1 MLLFQLNIIYMTFI
15 HIIREEKKIAVLGEF
30 IKKTKNCEHK
40 IAFINEAE
48 FKKSKEKLQKILNEY
63 YEDKEKEKIEIL
75 GCDLDKLAEEIIKE
89 NAKVI
94 VW

>member
-1 MLLFQLNIIYMTFI
+1 MLLSQLNIIYMTFV
-15 HIIREEKKIAVLGEF
+15 HIVREERKIAVLGEF
-30 IKKTKNCEHK
+30 IKKAKNCEHK

-48 FKKSKEKLQKILNEY
+48 FKKSKEKLEKILNEY
-63 YEDKEKEKIEIL
+63 EDEEKEKIEIL

-89 NAKVI
+89 DSKVI

>member
-1 MLLFQLNIIYMTFI
+1 MLLSQLNIIYMTFV
-15 HIIREEKKIAVLGEF
+15 HIVREERKIAVLGEF

-48 FKKSKEKLQKILNEY
+48 FKKSKEKLEKILNEY
-63 YEDKEKEKIEIL
+63 EDEEKEKIEIL

-89 NAKVI
+89 DAKVI

>member
-1 MLLFQLNIIYMTFI
+1 MTFV
-15 HIIREEKKIAVLGEF
+15 HIVREERKIAVLGEF
-30 IKKTKNCEHK
+30 IKKAKNCEHK

-48 FKKSKEKLQKILNEY
+48 FKKSKEKLEKILNEY
-63 YEDKEKEKIEIL
+63 EDEEKEKIEIL

-89 NAKVI
+89 DSKVI

>member
-1 MLLFQLNIIYMTFI
+1 MLLSQLNIIHMTFV
-15 HIIREEKKIAVLGEF
+15 HIVREERKIVVLGEF

-48 FKKSKEKLQKILNEY
+48 FKKSKEKLEKILNEY
-63 YEDKEKEKIEIL
+63 EDEEKEKIEIL

-89 NAKVI
+89 DAKVI

>member
-1 MLLFQLNIIYMTFI
+1 MTFI

-48 FKKSKEKLQKILNEY
+48 FKKSKEKLEKILNEC
-63 YEDKEKEKIEIL
+63 ENEEKEKIEIL

>member
-1 MLLFQLNIIYMTFI
+1 MLLSQLNIIYMTFV
-15 HIIREEKKIAVLGEF
+15 HIVREERKIAVLGEF
-30 IKKTKNCEHK
+30 IKKAKNCEHK

-48 FKKSKEKLQKILNEY
+48 FRKSKEKLEKILNEY
-63 YEDKEKEKIEIL
+63 EDEEKEKIEIL

-89 NAKVI
+89 DSKVI

>member
-1 MLLFQLNIIYMTFI
+1 MLLSKLNIIYMTFV
-15 HIIREEKKIAVLGEF
+15 HIIREERKIAVLGEF

-48 FKKSKEKLQKILNEY
+48 FKKSKEKLEKILNEY
-63 YEDKEKEKIEIL
+63 EDEEKEKIEIL

-89 NAKVI
+89 DAKVI

>member
-1 MLLFQLNIIYMTFI
+1 MTFI

-48 FKKSKEKLQKILNEY
+48 FKKSKEKLQKILNE
-63 YEDKEKEKIEIL
+63 DKEKEKIEIL

-89 NAKVI
+89 DSKVI

>member
-1 MLLFQLNIIYMTFI
+1 MLLSQLNIIYMTFV
-15 HIIREEKKIAVLGEF
+15 HIVREERKIAVLVEF
-30 IKKTKNCEHK
+30 IRKAKNCEHK

-48 FKKSKEKLQKILNEY
+48 FKKSKEKLEKILNEY
-63 YEDKEKEKIEIL
+63 EDEEKEKIEIL

-89 NAKVI
+89 DSKVI

>member
-1 MLLFQLNIIYMTFI
+1 MLLSQLNIIYMTFV
-15 HIIREEKKIAVLGEF
+15 HIVREERKIAILGEF
-30 IKKTKNCEHK
+30 IRKTKNCEHK

-48 FKKSKEKLQKILNEY
+48 FKKSKEKLEKILNEY
-63 YEDKEKEKIEIL
+63 EDEEKEKIEIL

-89 NAKVI
+89 DAKVI

>member
-1 MLLFQLNIIYMTFI
+1 MLLSQLNIIYMTFV
-15 HIIREEKKIAVLGEF
+15 HIVREERKIAVLGEF
-30 IKKTKNCEHK
+30 IKKAKNCEHK

-63 YEDKEKEKIEIL
+63 EDEEKEKIEIL
-75 GCDLDKLAEEIIKE
+75 ECDLDKLAEEIIKE
-89 NAKVI
+89 DSKVI

>member
-1 MLLFQLNIIYMTFI
+1 MTFI

-40 IAFINEAE
+40 IAFINKSE
-48 FKKSKEKLQKILNEY
+48 FKKSKEKLEKILNEY
-63 YEDKEKEKIEIL
+63 EDEEKEKIEIL
-75 GCDLDKLAEEIIKE
+75 GCDLDKLAEEIMKE
-89 NAKVI
+89 DAKVI

>member
-1 MLLFQLNIIYMTFI
+1 MTFI
-15 HIIREEKKIAVLGEF
+15 HIVREEKKIVVLDKF

-48 FKKSKEKLQKILNEY
+48 FKKSKEKIQKILNEC
-63 YEDKEKEKIEIL
+63 ENEEKEKIEIL

>member
-1 MLLFQLNIIYMTFI
+1 MLLSQLNIIYMTFI
-15 HIIREEKKIAVLGEF
+15 HIVREERKIAVLGEF
-30 IKKTKNCEHK
+30 IKKAKNCEHK

-48 FKKSKEKLQKILNEY
+48 FKKSKEKLEKILNEY
-63 YEDKEKEKIEIL
+63 EDEEKEKIEIL

-89 NAKVI
+89 DSKVI

>member
-1 MLLFQLNIIYMTFI
+1 MTFV
-15 HIIREEKKIAVLGEF
+15 HIVREERKIAVLGEF
-30 IKKTKNCEHK
+30 IRKTKNCEHK

-48 FKKSKEKLQKILNEY
+48 FKKSKEKLEKILNEY
-63 YEDKEKEKIEIL
+63 EDEEKEKIEIL

-89 NAKVI
+89 DAKVI

>member
-1 MLLFQLNIIYMTFI
+1 MLLSQLNIIYMTFV
-15 HIIREEKKIAVLGEF
+15 HIVREERKIAVLGEF
-30 IKKTKNCEHK
+30 IRKTKNCEHK

-48 FKKSKEKLQKILNEY
+48 FKKSKEKLEKILNE

-89 NAKVI
+89 DAKVI

>member
-1 MLLFQLNIIYMTFI
+1 MTFV
-15 HIIREEKKIAVLGEF
+15 HIVREERKIAVLGEF

-40 IAFINEAE
+40 IAFINESE
-48 FKKSKEKLQKILNEY
+48 FKKSKEKLEKILNEY
-63 YEDKEKEKIEIL
+63 EDEEKEKIEIL

-89 NAKVI
+89 DSKVI

>member
-1 MLLFQLNIIYMTFI
+1 MLLFQLNIIHMTFI
-15 HIIREEKKIAVLGEF
+15 HIVREERKIVVLGEF
-30 IKKTKNCEHK
+30 IRKTKNCEHK

-48 FKKSKEKLQKILNEY
+48 FKKSKEKLEKILNE

-89 NAKVI
+89 DAKVI

>member
-1 MLLFQLNIIYMTFI
+1 MTFV
-15 HIIREEKKIAVLGEF
+15 HIVREERKIAVLGEF
-30 IKKTKNCEHK
+30 IKKAKNCEHK

-63 YEDKEKEKIEIL
+63 EDEEKEKIEIL
-75 GCDLDKLAEEIIKE
+75 ECDLDKLAEEIIKE
-89 NAKVI
+89 DSKVI

>member
-1 MLLFQLNIIYMTFI
+1 MTFI

-48 FKKSKEKLQKILNEY
+48 FKKSKEKLEKILNEY
-63 YEDKEKEKIEIL
+63 EDEEKEKIEIL

-89 NAKVI
+89 DAKVI

>member
-1 MLLFQLNIIYMTFI
+1 MLLSQLNIIYMTFV
-15 HIIREEKKIAVLGEF
+15 HIVREERKIAVLGEF
-30 IKKTKNCEHK
+30 IRKTKNCEHK

-48 FKKSKEKLQKILNEY
+48 FKKSKEKLEKILNEY
-63 YEDKEKEKIEIL
+63 EDEEKEKIEIL

-89 NAKVI
+89 DAKVI

>member
-1 MLLFQLNIIYMTFI
+1 MTFV
-15 HIIREEKKIAVLGEF
+15 HIVREERKIAVLGEF

-48 FKKSKEKLQKILNEY
+48 FKKSKEKLEKILNEY
-63 YEDKEKEKIEIL
+63 EDEEKEKIEIL

-89 NAKVI
+89 DAKVI

>member
-1 MLLFQLNIIYMTFI
+1 MLLSQLNIIYMTFV
-15 HIIREEKKIAVLGEF
+15 HIVREERKIAVLGEF

-63 YEDKEKEKIEIL
+63 EDEEKEKIEIL

-89 NAKVI
+89 DSKVI